1 MSSIKKLITFIEKN
15 LNISIDKKIFTR
27 DIYYLNLL
35 VFKLYKIYSNNTLSY
50 NDKLSKIMNLR
61 DPQNNIF
68 LTKRQAKYILDH
80 YAKNIYNV
88 YNKLYNLK
96 KNAIINKKNN
106 LMYGGSTITKINDT
120 LNSVTDYL
128 NDPETEQKATLLFN
142 WIFFPLWSLEH
153 SPYIGS
159 FVEIPLDILTIILD
173 NLDVIMEMIAP
184 IVPIIIDTIVDVGQ
198 AIPAYG
204 TAVSAVAI
212 PLNFLEGPIEELI
225 ANYTDIIGMFINI
238 ARKDWDLAYMSALT
252 AIPIFADI
260 MDAVITNAY
269 IANKWLLQINDKLE
283 NVTSVIDKVEQNIH
297 HYKPIAN
304 ELLENP
310 NLLLNPTLLLK
321 NIIIPN
327 KDILGLQSFSSKQL
341 TSILNKI
348 TQSKDTMKKINKNT
362 EIYNKDYSKFY
373 KDILKPYLDTIPEN
387 HIIFKLSNTI
397 LQNINY
403 LF

>member
-1 MSSIKKLITFIEKN
+1 MSSTKKLITFIEKN
-15 LNISIDKKIFTR
+15 LNISVDKKLFTR

-35 VFKLYKIYSNNTLSY
+35 VFKLYKIYSNNSFSY

-61 DPQNNIF
+61 DPQNNMF

-80 YAKNIYNV
+80 YAKKIYNV
-88 YNKLYNLK
+88 YDKLYSLK
-96 KNAIINKKNN
+96 KNAISNKKNN
-106 LMYGGSTITKINDT
+106 LMYGGSIINKISDK
-120 LNSVTDYL
+120 LNSVTGYL
-128 NDPETEQKATLLFN
+128 DDAETEQKATLLFN

-153 SPYIGS
+153 SPLVGP

-184 IVPIIIDTIVDVGQ
+184 IVPIVIDTVIDVGQ

-212 PLNFLEGPIEELI
+212 PINFLEGPIEELI

-238 ARKDWDLAYMSALT
+238 ARKDWDLAYMSALA
-252 AIPIFADI
+252 AIPVFADI
-260 MDAVITNAY
+260 MDAVITNTY
-269 IANKWLLQINDKLE
+269 ISNKWLLQINDKLE
-283 NVTSVIDKVEQNIH
+283 NVTYVIDKVEKNIN

-310 NLLLNPTLLLK
+310 NLLLNPRLLLK

-327 KDILGLQSFSSKQL
+327 RDILGLQRFSKKEL
-341 TSILNKI
+341 TSLLDKI
-348 TQSKDTMKKINKNT
+348 TQSKDTMQKINKNK
-362 EIYNKDYSKFY
+362 ELYNRDYSKFY
-373 KDILKPYLDTIPEN
+373 KDILKPYLATIPGN